1 MPKKTNYFT
10 YKALGIA
17 GLFFIWHISS
27 VLYNQPYLLPGP
39 IETIVETFSL
49 FSKTDFLQ
57 IVLYTSI
64 RVIIG
69 FIISLG
75 AALVLGIPA
84 GLNKKISAFLEP
96 VIMLLRSIP
105 VMSVIL
111 LALILFQS
119 ETVPVFVCLLMA
131 FPILYTGIKTAV
143 ENIPADLIEMAG
155 SFNVS
160 LGKRIIHIYVPA
172 ILPSLFGSMITA
184 IGISWK
190 VVIAA
195 EVLARPILSIG
206 SGLYDAK
213 VLIETSRVFAWTF
226 IAIIMS
232 ALSEAVLI
240 LIKRRFQWK

>member
-1 MPKKTNYFT
+1 MDTI
-10 YKALGIA
+10 L
-17 GLFFIWHISS
+17 
-27 VLYNQPYLLPGP
+27 
-39 IETIVETFSL
+39 ETIQL
-49 FSKTDFLQ
+49 FTNPDFLQ
-57 IVLYTSI
+57 VVLYTSL
-64 RVIIG
+64 RVLIG

-75 AALVLGIPA
+75 AALVLGIPG

-96 VIMLLRSIP
+96 VIILLRSIP

-131 FPILYTGIKTAV
+131 FPILYTGIKTAI
-143 ENIPADLIEMAG
+143 ENIPVDLIEMAE

-160 LGKRIIHIYVPA
+160 GWKLVRHIYIPA
-172 ILPSLFGSMITA
+172 ILPMLFGAMITA

-195 EVLARPILSIG
+195 EVLARPLLSIG
-206 SGLYDAK
+206 TGLYDAK

-226 IAIIMS
+226 IAIILS
-232 ALSEAVLI
+232 ALSEGVLI
-240 LIKRRFQWK
+240 FIKRHFQWK